1 MGPRYHSLEF
11 LGEGAYG
18 VVVSAM
24 DTVTKQRVAI
34 KKVSPFEHQVGCFL
48 PIAVGNCLTCQ
59 ANNSLESPCRWQ
71 CRWLRPTLIELGYM
85 SYSLNYWSLTE
96 LDVG

>member
-1 MGPRYHSLEF
+1 LEF

-34 KKVSPFEHQVGCFL
+34 KKVSPFEHQVK
-48 PIAVGNCLTCQ
+48 
-59 ANNSLESPCRWQ
+59 
-71 CRWLRPTLIELGYM
+71 
-85 SYSLNYWSLTE
+85 
-96 LDVG
+96 